1 MRYPRYL
8 RMKYEI
14 LIYRNIEYKTNS
26 NEIQF

>member
-8 RMKYEI
+8 RMEYEI